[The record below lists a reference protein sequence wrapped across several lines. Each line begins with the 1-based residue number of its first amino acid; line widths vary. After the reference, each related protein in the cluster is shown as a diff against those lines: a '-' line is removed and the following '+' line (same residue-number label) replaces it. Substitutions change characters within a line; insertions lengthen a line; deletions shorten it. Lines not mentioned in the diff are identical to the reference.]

1 MQFSWCWDLF
11 RGKFKL
17 VYFSGRNHFQLYVE
31 TSKSHRIESLPCSQ
45 HFLVDIDR
53 LSCPPPPP
61 PPFQQPGER
70 KCLRGLYVVTRK
82 IGKGLERSF
91 SCLSCR
97 FSAHPHKQTTCLK
110 QANVKRENV
119 KHNSLLDSFSRSG
132 PCLDGE
138 QEYEPSGTSLR
149 SDTSCDSGWNFLP
162 AIFLLLRLLLLW
174 KNKQLNV
181 GIFSRP

>member
-53 LSCPPPPP
+53 LSCPPPPTLSTAR
-61 PPFQQPGER
+61 R
-70 KCLRGLYVVTRK
+70 KKVCPWSLCCHKENRQGS
-82 IGKGLERSF
+82 GKKF
-91 SCLSCR
+91 SSLSCR
-97 FSAHPHKQTTCLK
+97 FSARPHKQTTCLK
-110 QANVKRENV
+110 QAYVKRENV

-174 KNKQLNV
+174 KNKQQNV

>member
-17 VYFSGRNHFQLYVE
+17 VYFSRRNHFQLYVE

-53 LSCPPPPP
+53 FSCPPAPY
-61 PPFQQPGER
+61 PFNSQAKESVS
-70 KCLRGLYVVTRK
+70 VVFMLSQGK
-82 IGKGLERSF
+82 SGKGLERSF
-91 SCLSCR
+91 SSLSCR
-97 FSAHPHKQTTCLK
+97 FSARPHKQTTCLK

-149 SDTSCDSGWNFLP
+149 SDPSCDSGWNFLP

-174 KNKQLNV
+174 KNKQQNV